1 MDVDA
6 EGVAGPATEEFD
18 EAILSAADF
27 ELNSAAR
34 AKAVGANALEVETAE
49 LELVA
54 GRCKSDHGQHIG
66 IADLAGTTWL
76 HEGAER
82 SRGRHAVHSK
92 EEVRHGVDRADGG
105 VTRCAVEECE
115 VAVAVLLV
123 GKADGDRQTACGE
136 NRE

>member
-54 GRCKSDHGQHIG
+54 GRCKPDQGAG
-66 IADLAGTTWL
+66 AGAVMLAV
-76 HEGAER
+76 GAAVGPVAAAALAR
-82 SRGRHAVHSK
+82 VPTILVTVTRGRNESWI
-92 EEVRHGVDRADGG
+92 ESRIES
-105 VTRCAVEECE
+105 
-115 VAVAVLLV
+115 
-123 GKADGDRQTACGE
+123 
-136 NRE
+136 